1 MKTTNQ
7 RSKKLRRAKM
17 KLSKSL
23 AVAAIALSC
32 LTAGTALAQN
42 DGGNG
47 GGGRRGGG
55 NFDPAQMRERMMDN
69 IKEDMGVTD
78 DGEWK
83 VIQERIQ
90 KVMDARQEIGFAG
103 GGRMFRRRGG
113 DNNNNDNNGARRQRR
128 GGFGTPNPEMEALQT
143 AIDNKAPDAQLKAA
157 LEKYR
162 AAQKAKEAALEKAQR
177 RGIGFDRNDGGGN
190 RIWGRR

>member
-1 MKTTNQ
+1 
-7 RSKKLRRAKM
+7 M

-42 DGGNG
+42 NGGN

-55 NFDPAQMRERMMDN
+55 NFDPAQFRERMMDN
-69 IKEDMGVTD
+69 IKKDMNVTD

-83 VIQERIQ
+83 VIEDRIQ
-90 KVMDARQEIGFAG
+90 KVMDAQREISRPGT
-103 GGRMFRRRGG
+103 RMFRRRGG
-113 DNNNNDNNGARRQRR
+113 DNNNNNNNDNNGARRQRR
-128 GGFGTPNPEMEALQT
+128 GGFGGTPNPEMEALQN
-143 AIDNKAPDAQLKAA
+143 AIDNNAPDAQVKAA

-162 AAQKAKEAALEKAQR
+162 AAQKTKEAALEKAQSNLKSVLTPKQEA
-177 RGIGFDRNDGGGN
+177 IAVADGLLK
-190 RIWGRR
+190 

>member
-1 MKTTNQ
+1 
-7 RSKKLRRAKM
+7 M

-32 LTAGTALAQN
+32 LTAGTTALAQN
-42 DGGNG
+42 DGGNGGNG

-162 AAQKAKEAALEKAQR
+162 AAQKAKEAALEKAQANLKSVLTPKQEA
-177 RGIGFDRNDGGGN
+177 IAVADGLLK
-190 RIWGRR
+190 

>member
-1 MKTTNQ
+1 
-7 RSKKLRRAKM
+7 M

-47 GGGRRGGG
+47 GGRRGGG
-55 NFDPAQMRERMMDN
+55 NFDPAQFRERMMEN

-78 DGEWK
+78 ESEWK
-83 VIQERIQ
+83 VIQDRIQ
-90 KVMDARQEIGFAG
+90 KVMDARQEIGFGG

-113 DNNNNDNNGARRQRR
+113 DNNDNNGARRQRR
-128 GGFGTPNPEMEALQT
+128 GGFGTPNPEMEALQK
-143 AIDNKAPDAQLKAA
+143 AIDNNAPDAQVKAA

-162 AAQKAKEAALEKAQR
+162 AAQKAKEAALEKAQANLKSVLTPKQEA
-177 RGIGFDRNDGGGN
+177 IAVADGLLK
-190 RIWGRR
+190 